1 MRAIIDLGFFE
12 ILGSVAVL
20 FFMFDW
26 LWFLWDG
33 FWFFADGFSLLF
45 FALVEGFNVGA
56 DVIEV
61 GFGLPCRLGCGIAL
75 PFDEVPRSFISWEL
89 PSLFIFFFK
98 MDSNS

>member
-26 LWFLWDG
+26 LWFLWDW

-45 FALVEGFNVGA
+45 FASVEGVNIGA

-61 GFGLPCRLGCGIAL
+61 GFGLPGGLGGGVAL
-75 PFDEVPRSFISWEL
+75 PFDEVPRSFIS
-89 PSLFIFFFK
+89 
-98 MDSNS
+98 